1 MLAGIALKPARIAVH
16 VVDPKRPPQLG
27 KYLLRPEHRL
37 VPLSP
42 VGMLI
47 VIALFLNLLG
57 EQERVVV
64 EVDALSGHH
73 PVVYPAQ
80 FSQATTQIVE
90 IGRASCRET
99 SVSVRVDLGGRSI
112 FKKKNQNI
120 Y

>member
-1 MLAGIALKPARIAVH
+1 MIPLPPRPTRTDTLFPDTTLFRTALKPARIAVH

-47 VIALFLNLLG
+47 VIALFLNLRG

-73 PVVYPAQ
+73 PVV
-80 FSQATTQIVE
+80 SD
-90 IGRASCRET
+90 RT
-99 SVSVRVDLGGRSI
+99 STRLHSSH
-112 FKKKNQNI
+112 
-120 Y
+120 